1 MGEAKLFTRWWPAFK
16 ASWGF
21 ARLYSYGPY
30 FPGVFGWLRPLRGIL
45 LVLSHGYNSALEF
58 LLVDVLLCY
67 AVIIKFG
74 MEFTT
79 CFHQIIL
86 RHARKSS
93 HTTASDSIEHL
104 NDSRASLRSIRI
116 FQ

>member
-1 MGEAKLFTRWWPAFK
+1 MRLNYLHGGGLLLRRLGV
-16 ASWGF
+16 S

-30 FPGVFGWLRPLRGIL
+30 FPGVFGWLRPFRGIL
-45 LVLSHGYNSALEF
+45 LVLSHGKNSALEF
-58 LLVDVLLCY
+58 MLVDVLLCY

-74 MEFTT
+74 IDFTT

-86 RHARKSS
+86 RHAQKSS
-93 HTTASDSIEHL
+93 HTTASDSIAHS
-104 NDSRASLRSIRI
+104 NDSRASRRSIII